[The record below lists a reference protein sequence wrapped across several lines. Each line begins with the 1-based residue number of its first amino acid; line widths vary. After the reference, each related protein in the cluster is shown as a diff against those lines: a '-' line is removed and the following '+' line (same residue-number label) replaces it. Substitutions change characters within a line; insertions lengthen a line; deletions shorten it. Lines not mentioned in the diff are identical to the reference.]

1 MATINE
7 SMVESA
13 ALDWPAI
20 MAFSVA
26 GWMADPVAALSYPA
40 LPEG

>member
-1 MATINE
+1 MTTITE
-7 SMVESA
+7 AGVEAA

-26 GWMADPVAALSYPA
+26 GWTADPVAALSYPA